1 MDILLLFFLAI
12 LKDIFPAS
20 YFLVFPLFSS
30 SLFFPFAA
38 SRLLHPIRMPH
49 HSRVPRTHRCLRHQ
63 RRYAVV
69 IVLLCR
75 EVNISS
81 QQPQTCMYWL
91 MCGAVLLIQML
102 LEVTRHPAVA
112 FSDDLNIQ
120 QLFFLT
126 H

>member
-1 MDILLLFFLAI
+1 MDTLLLFSLAI
-12 LKDIFPAS
+12 LKDSFPAS
-20 YFLVFPLFSS
+20 YSLVFPLFSS

-38 SRLLHPIRMPH
+38 SRLLHPIRMPP
-49 HSRVPRTHRCLRHQ
+49 HSRVPRTHLCLRPQ

-75 EVNISS
+75 EVSVSS
-81 QQPQTCMYWL
+81 QQHQTCMYWL
-91 MCGAVLLIQML
+91 MSGAVLLVQML

-120 QLFFLT
+120 PLFFLT